1 MVYKDCNIGS
11 AKPDEKT
18 LKKYPH
24 HLISL
29 KSLDNVFTVSDFC
42 ECANKLI
49 IEAHKNGK
57 LPVLV
62 GGSMMYFKSLF
73 DGIHDLPDRDEE
85 YREELKNSYG
95 LKSVMPQGWEWGYDT
110 FDRYKKAGIE
120 ISNRMLLVEG
130 SICR

>member
-11 AKPDEKT
+11 AKPDLDT

-29 KSLDNVFTVSDFC
+29 KSLDNIFTVSDFC
-42 ECANKLI
+42 ECANELI
-49 IEAHKNGK
+49 IEVHKNGK

-73 DGIHDLPDRDEE
+73 DGIHDLAH
-85 YREELKNSYG
+85 NA
-95 LKSVMPQGWEWGYDT
+95 QT
-110 FDRYKKAGIE
+110 AG
-120 ISNRMLLVEG
+120 N
-130 SICR
+130 